1 MNANLLK
8 KFKKEKTGS
17 VTIEFA
23 FMLLFLGI
31 MLVFMVDLV
40 LVRSTMG
47 KLDSVSYSLVNI
59 LRERNTFY
67 KDNPDQVTEQ
77 DVEKLRTVA
86 QTLLYGKGS
95 SQKVDIAIEQLTYTG
110 DQAVVTHDGKGN
122 GKECSAARPL
132 GKHPEL
138 SPYSQ
143 SVNTAK
149 QRQVPVYQVTLCVEI
164 TSPFKYFLLNKENR
178 ATHGIRSSSVSVSR

>member
-8 KFKKEKTGS
+8 KFRNEKTGS
-17 VTIEFA
+17 VTVEFA

-40 LVRSTMG
+40 LVRSAMG

-59 LRERNTFY
+59 LRERNAFY
-67 KDNPDQVTEQ
+67 KDNSNTVTQQ
-77 DVEKLRTVA
+77 DVEKLRSVA
-86 QTLLYGKGS
+86 KALLYGKDS
-95 SQKVDIAIEQLTYTG
+95 SQKVEITIEQLTYTG
-110 DQAVVTHDGKGN
+110 DQAVVTNDKDN
-122 GKECSAARPL
+122 ECSAARPL
-132 GKHPEL
+132 GEHPEL

-143 SVNTAK
+143 SVNLAK
-149 QRQVPVYQVTLCVEI
+149 RRQVPVYQVTLCTEV

-178 ATHGIRSSSVSVSR
+178 AMHGIRSSSVSVSR

>member
-59 LRERNTFY
+59 LRERNAFY
-67 KDNPDQVTEQ
+67 KDNPDKVTEQ
-77 DVEKLRTVA
+77 DVKKLRDVA

-110 DQAVVTHDGKGN
+110 DQAVVTNDGD

-143 SVNTAK
+143 SVNLAK